1 MVISPKNKNTISA
14 VTAQL
19 FDIILKMSFEDRRT
33 LLKDLMAKQD
43 EAGRKFYRK
52 NYLMS
57 VEYAVHGDLYN
68 GFISNISSG
77 GVFIE
82 CPPDTVKRLSM
93 GDPITLTF
101 NHPDKK
107 LHIKIS
113 GEIARLVDNGF
124 GVSFDKLLHDLVIP
138 EK

>member
-1 MVISPKNKNTISA
+1 MIISPKNKNTISS
-14 VTAQL
+14 VTAQI
-19 FDIILKMSFEDRRT
+19 FDIILKMSFEDRRK

-68 GFISNISSG
+68 GFINNISSG

-82 CPPDTVKRLSM
+82 CPPDTLKRLSM
-93 GDPITLTF
+93 GDSITLTF

-107 LHIKIS
+107 LHIKIT
-113 GEIARLVDNGF
+113 GEIARVVDNGF

-138 EK
+138 EE